1 MWGIVMLAIC
11 LALIDEPSDKEKFLA
26 IYDTYKNMMYNKAMS
41 VLHVSS
47 LAEDAVQ
54 ESLIKIAKNISKI
67 SSVDCSQTRSFIVII
82 VRNTSLNMIK
92 SEHIK
97 LTEEIDESTP
107 DVSMDVL
114 SKVMS
119 KQGYEYLITLV
130 NDLDDIYT
138 DVLTLKLVMGYS
150 NEEISSLLGVPRKT
164 VDSRIYRGKKILQH
178 KLEDYYGEK

>member
-1 MWGIVMLAIC
+1 MLSIC

-26 IYDTYKNMMYNKAMS
+26 IYENYKNMMFYKAMS
-41 VLHVSS
+41 VLHSSS

-82 VRNTSLNMIK
+82 VRNASLNMIK
-92 SEHIK
+92 SE
-97 LTEEIDESTP
+97 EIDDNTP
-107 DVSMDVL
+107 DISMDVL

-130 NDLDDIYT
+130 NELEDIYT

-150 NEEISSLLGVPRKT
+150 NEEISSLLGVPKKT
-164 VDSRIYRGKKILQH
+164 VDSRIYRGKKILQR